1 MPRKEHIEPATT
13 ARDDKHHD
21 GSGIVTRAQLPP
33 PPHLT
38 GSSVAP
44 RSPCLT
50 CATLAALLSTLARS
64 QAESNR
70 ILIQSLLAPAPN
82 GDGTTSPT
90 PSSAALGSPF
100 CSAASARSGSFAKCT
115 ARFDGSASDPDVL
128 ETFLDAIEV
137 YKECLNIN
145 DEHALRGLPIL
156 LTGNAAVWW
165 RGGSRRPCFCAWW
178 LPGTGRVE
186 WPARA
191 ATASSPSA
199 GGAAACSAPSMS
211 HAASSRVTR
220 APLDTSSA
228 VSPGVATARA
238 SDNGDTHPRALS
250 NIRQL
255 SIDFIRKAGLIINL
269 STNTWLT
276 ADRPHVI
283 YPLRCETSVH
293 TIECASTD
301 VLRIDEGTML
311 SPPERDDLARLLQ
324 EYQDIFTQ
332 GGGPTPFAEHRI
344 DTGDHPPIAVPPYR
358 LTPYLLKLVDTL
370 QNSKESA
377 ERQQDLRKSL
387 KDKSR
392 RDGTLIVG
400 DLVLMKTHVL
410 SSSIKGVTSKFV
422 PKRDGPYLIHKKVSP
437 TTYLLAYPE
446 TPDKP
451 IGKYHISD
459 LKRYHAREDA
469 CSNVPE
475 PVIPKRRRGRPRKI
489 PIIQ

>member
-1 MPRKEHIEPATT
+1 MVL
-13 ARDDKHHD
+13 
-21 GSGIVTRAQLPP
+21 GSSPGLRLPP

-38 GSSVAP
+38 GFVGGTTVPVFDLRDGADP
-44 RSPCLT
+44 SPYVRAYGHT
-50 CATLAALLSTLARS
+50 CTTLAGVSEDQLAALLSTLARS

-90 PSSAALGSPF
+90 PSSAAWSPF

-156 LTGNAAVWW
+156 LTGNAAAGAADRVSAPG
-165 RGGSRRPCFCAWW
+165 R

-199 GGAAACSAPSMS
+199 GGRGRVLRSQHESRRFVARHPAP
-211 HAASSRVTR
+211 A
-220 APLDTSSA
+220 LDTSSA

-324 EYQDIFTQ
+324 EYQDILQ
-332 GGGPTPFAEHRI
+332 GGPTTFAEHRI

-358 LTPYLLKLVDTL
+358 LIPYL
-370 QNSKESA
+370 
-377 ERQQDLRKSL
+377 
-387 KDKSR
+387 
-392 RDGTLIVG
+392 
-400 DLVLMKTHVL
+400 
-410 SSSIKGVTSKFV
+410 
-422 PKRDGPYLIHKKVSP
+422 
-437 TTYLLAYPE
+437 
-446 TPDKP
+446 
-451 IGKYHISD
+451 
-459 LKRYHAREDA
+459 
-469 CSNVPE
+469 
-475 PVIPKRRRGRPRKI
+475 
-489 PIIQ
+489 